1 MVVEEWVRVQAREQ
15 AREEEGL
22 VVEREA
28 EARVELAEE

>member
-1 MVVEEWVRVQAREQ
+1 VRVQVQEQ
-15 AREEEGL
+15 VQEEEGL